1 MKMMKRIIM
10 IRRRRIM
17 MMMRRKI
24 KMMRM
29 RIMPILIIKISGLMW
44 MGMFK
49 IVLGIWITGMSTLI
63 LGFLNEWMDKDID

>member
-1 MKMMKRIIM
+1 
-10 IRRRRIM
+10 
-17 MMMRRKI
+17 
-24 KMMRM
+24 
-29 RIMPILIIKISGLMW
+29 MPISMIKISGMMW